1 MEKRILLAHQLS
13 DLLFNKIRF
22 PGSRKFARLVSSIL
36 LPELA
41 TKIEV
46 PTKYNFR
53 MNVHPNGGKEIYHLG
68 FYEVGTLHVIKNCLN
83 RGDVFID
90 VGASI
95 GLMSIFASQH
105 VGQGRVLSFEPQSER
120 FGILTSNKALNNSQ
134 NIKLFNNGL
143 GQEKT
148 QLKLYTDIH
157 SPSLVDHN
165 ESPTHHEV
173 VDILVLDEVLES
185 EKIPQVKFIKI
196 DVEGFEIHVLK
207 GAQHLL
213 KSNPPIICVEYVKR
227 LQKLNDGDVS
237 IFSFLKKINH
247 YKIFQLEK
255 SSSTKSKLVEV
266 EDEKDL
272 RDLDNIYC
280 FTKVHLEN
288 INENIF
294 KHKW

>member
-1 MEKRILLAHQLS
+1 MEKRILFAHQLS
-13 DLLFNKIRF
+13 DLLFNKMRF
-22 PGSRKFARLVSSIL
+22 PGSRKFARLVSAIL
-36 LPELA
+36 LPELT
-41 TKIEV
+41 TKVEV

-53 MNVHPNGGKEIYHLG
+53 MNVHPNGGKEVYHLG
-68 FYEVGTLHVIKNCLN
+68 FYEVGTLNVIKHCLN
-83 RGDVFID
+83 QGDVFID

-95 GLMSIFASQH
+95 GLMSVFASQH
-105 VGQGRVLSFEPQSER
+105 VGKGRVLSFEPQSER
-120 FGILTSNKALNNSQ
+120 FGILTSNKALNKCH
-134 NIKLFNNGL
+134 NIKPFNNGL
-143 GQEKT
+143 GQEKN

-165 ESPTHHEV
+165 DEPTHHEV

-185 EKIPQVKFIKI
+185 EKIAQVKFIKI

-207 GAQHLL
+207 GAQQLL

-237 IFSFLKKINH
+237 IFNFIKEIND

-255 SSSTKSKLVEV
+255 SSSTKSKLIEV
-266 EDEKDL
+266 KNEEEL

-280 FTKVHLEN
+280 FTKDHLEN
-288 INENIF
+288 IDVDIF